1 MWAFSEVLRPANCL
15 MAAAAVPLGAAVAS
29 GAGLGPDVLPAAATV
44 FLICGAGNVVNDY
57 YDRDI
62 DAVNAPERPIPSGR
76 LSPQGAQ
83 AYAIVLFLAG
93 VGLAATINTLAL
105 TIALLAAVL
114 LAAYA
119 HSGKRMGIWGNLIVS
134 LLVGL
139 TIVYGG
145 VAVAADNTAALRRV
159 GVLGMCA
166 LLANLGRELVKDI
179 EDLEGDLTEDARS
192 VPAVHGPEHARTLAT
207 TALAAAIVLGFL
219 PLYLGFFTSTYYIG
233 AILIADAMFA
243 TAAVQLF
250 QGELTSDSA
259 GRSQRIIKF
268 GMFCALIA
276 FLVGNR

>member
-1 MWAFSEVLRPANCL
+1 MWVFAEVLRPANCL
-15 MAAAAVPLGAAVAS
+15 MAAAAVPLGAEVAW
-29 GAGLGPDVLPAAATV
+29 GAGIGPGVLPAATTV

-83 AYAIVLFLAG
+83 AYAIILFLAG
-93 VGLAATINTLAL
+93 VGLAATINTYALA
-105 TIALLAAVL
+105 IAALAAVL

-119 HSGKRMGIWGNLIVS
+119 HSGKRMDIWGNLIVS

-145 VAVAADNTAALRRV
+145 VAVAANDIIALQRV

-179 EDLEGDLTEDARS
+179 EDLEGDLTEDAQS
-192 VPAVHGPEHARTLAT
+192 VPAVHGPERARSLAT
-207 TALAAAIVLGFL
+207 ASLSTAILLGFL
-219 PLYLGFFTSTYYIG
+219 PVYLGFLTSTYYIMT
-233 AILIADAMFA
+233 ILIADALFA
-243 TAAVQLF
+243 AAAAQLF
-250 QGELTSDSA
+250 QGQLTSDSA